1 VSEDRPDPLAPPEGY
16 GVTPANRS
24 DGGEVDHLFGCS
36 FGGCWLP
43 SSICL
48 YLGDESEHIGHLC
61 LCATHHYQHRQR
73 IGGIVCKLCG
83 KPMKIIKSEVK
94 DNPYADF
101 QRGLDLDAPP
111 PSLQRLLDWINEPPR

>member
-16 GVTPANRS
+16 GVTPGRS
-24 DGGEVDHLFGCS
+24 DGGPVEHLFGCS

-43 SSICL
+43 SSVCL

-73 IGGIVCKLCG
+73 VGGIVCKLCG

-94 DNPYADF
+94 GSPYADI
-101 QRGLDLDAPP
+101 DPDAPP
-111 PSLQRLLDWINEPPR
+111 QALQNLLDWINDPSR